1 MSKRCS
7 LACDTDQGVLT
18 CDLELADQATIAD
31 ALAAARLKL
40 VAASVDWE
48 RAATGIYGQLYS
60 RDHVPSE
67 GDRIELYRPLQID
80 PRARRR
86 AHAAAA
92 KPQPKRTT
100 GR

>member
-1 MSKRCS
+1 MSKRCTF
-7 LACDTDQGVLT
+7 ACDTDQGILT
-18 CDLELADQATIAD
+18 CELELADQATIAD

-40 VAASVDWE
+40 GAAAVDWDH
-48 RAATGIYGQLYS
+48 AATGIYGQLYR

-67 GDRIELYRPLQID
+67 GDRIELYRPLKID

-86 AHAAAA
+86 AEAAST
-92 KPQPKRTT
+92 KSQPKRTA